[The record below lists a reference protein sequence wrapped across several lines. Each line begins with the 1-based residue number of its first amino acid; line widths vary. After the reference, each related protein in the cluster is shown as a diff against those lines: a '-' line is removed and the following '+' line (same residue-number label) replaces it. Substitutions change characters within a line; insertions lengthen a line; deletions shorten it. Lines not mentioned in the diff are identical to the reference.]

1 MSKAE
6 KTILTVMCLVYKDNM
21 ILMQNRN
28 KRDWQGFTLPGGH
41 VEKEESIVKA
51 VIREIKE
58 ETGLTIFEPKLC
70 GLKQFQTEEDER
82 YLVLLFKTDKFEG
95 KLSSSDEGEMLWID
109 KDKLDDY
116 ELVKDF
122 KDLLQ
127 VFEQDYYTEFVYE
140 KSDKQDKWL
149 VKLY

>member
-1 MSKAE
+1 
-6 KTILTVMCLVYKDNM
+6 
-21 ILMQNRN
+21 MQNRN

>member
-1 MSKAE
+1 MSKSE
-6 KTILTVMCLVYKDNM
+6 MTILTVMCLVYKDNM
-21 ILMQNRN
+21 ILMQKRN
-28 KRDWQGFTLPGGH
+28 KRDWLGYALPGGH

-70 GLKQFQTEEDER
+70 GLKQFQTEENER

-95 KLSSSDEGEMLWID
+95 QLASSDEGEMVWID

-116 ELVKDF
+116 MLVKDF